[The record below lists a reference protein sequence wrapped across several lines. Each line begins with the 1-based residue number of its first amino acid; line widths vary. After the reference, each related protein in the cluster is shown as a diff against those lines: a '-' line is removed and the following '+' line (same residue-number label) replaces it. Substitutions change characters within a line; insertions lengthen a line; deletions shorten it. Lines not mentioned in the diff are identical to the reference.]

1 VKGATPSIGDL
12 TETRTQGTPHM
23 RLARPAPRSMSRP
36 TPARRSTTRASRRLG
51 QSLVEFALVLP
62 LMLGLT
68 VVALDFGRVYLGW
81 INLQNMAR
89 IAANF
94 AANNPDGWSG
104 AGNASIKTQYQN
116 QIQND
121 AKATNCALPSVGG
134 QPTAPS
140 PVFSGTTIGGSV
152 SVSLTCQFG
161 VITPFVKDILGGS
174 VAVSVSSVFPVKSGM
189 IPSSGG
195 TVVGTPPNAAFTGN
209 AALAPASI
217 SGVVPF
223 DVVFRDTSGGY
234 PTSWLWDFGDLTA
247 KSAVQ
252 DPPTHTYLVAG
263 TYTVT
268 MTATNAWG
276 STTATMVVSAMPPT
290 AVDFTADKT
299 SGTSP
304 VTVNFTDASTAG
316 GSTYTWD
323 FGSGQGTGSG
333 KNASHQYTVP
343 GSYTVKLTVKYP
355 SGDVANTKTNYITV
369 KAPLCTV
376 PHLDGVKR
384 HDAQSTWNGAGFNG
398 IVVDGPGAPSG
409 NYIITTQSITANSQ
423 VPCTTSVMVNRP

>member
-1 VKGATPSIGDL
+1 
-12 TETRTQGTPHM
+12 M
-23 RLARPAPRSMSRP
+23 RLARPTVRSTPRPSLV
-36 TPARRSTTRASRRLG
+36 RRSGRATAPVRAHRLG

-104 AGNASIKTQYQN
+104 GGDPAIQSEYQN
-116 QIQND
+116 QIRND
-121 AKATNCALPSVGG
+121 AKATNCSLPIVGG

-140 PVFSGTTIGGSV
+140 PVFSGSTLGGTV
-152 SVSLTCQFG
+152 SVSLSCQFG

-174 VAVSVSSVFPVKSGM
+174 VAVAARSVFPVKSGM
-189 IPSSGG
+189 IAANGG
-195 TVVGTPPNAAFTGN
+195 TIAGTPPNAAFTGN
-209 AALAPASI
+209 AAVAPASI
-217 SGVVPF
+217 SGAAPF
-223 DVVFRDTSGGY
+223 VVVFRDTSGGY
-234 PTSWLWDFGDLTA
+234 PTSWLWDFGDLTTP
-247 KSAVQ
+247 SAVQ
-252 DPPTHTYLVAG
+252 DPPTHTFLLPG

-276 STTATMVVSAMPPT
+276 STTASMVVQAMPPT
-290 AVDFTADKT
+290 SVDFTADKT
-299 SGTSP
+299 NGTSP
-304 VTVNFTDASTAG
+304 VPVNFTDASTPG
-316 GSTYTWD
+316 GSTYAWD

-333 KNASHQYTVP
+333 KNVSHTYTIP
-343 GSYTVKLTVKYP
+343 GSYTVKLTVTYP
-355 SGDVANTKTNYITV
+355 TGDVANTKTNYITV

-384 HDAQSTWNGAGFNG
+384 NNAQSTWNGAGFNG

-409 NYIITTQSITANSQ
+409 NYTITTQSITANSS
-423 VPCTTSVMVNRP
+423 VPCTSSVLVNRP